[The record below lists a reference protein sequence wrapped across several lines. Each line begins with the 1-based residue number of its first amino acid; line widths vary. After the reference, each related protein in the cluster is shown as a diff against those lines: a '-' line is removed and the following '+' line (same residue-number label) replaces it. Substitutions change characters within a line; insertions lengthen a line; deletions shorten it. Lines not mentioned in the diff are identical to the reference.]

1 MAKKKKK
8 PNALH
13 APDAPDSPSVADVAD
28 AEDIVVPQEDEDDNS
43 AMGFG
48 AAAPASTGD
57 VIEEDQEDDKEEKSA
72 AEPSSPPAEPPAAP
86 PAAPPAPPPA
96 APIHVTAHAPAD
108 TPAPAIDVV
117 VIDVEPSPGAAK
129 FINTVS
135 KAGSTLATLGASE
148 VSDGML
154 ELSRQSTMHMKDSF
168 STFKTHSLDLA
179 VTATSDAPNGQKSWK
194 LAASQAEWRKLA
206 DLPLAALYAVIALAC
221 LCAFA
226 VIYYPKQY
234 GPLLLDKAKTKFIEW

>member
-1 MAKKKKK
+1 M
-8 PNALH
+8 
-13 APDAPDSPSVADVAD
+13 
-28 AEDIVVPQEDEDDNS
+28 VPEEDEDDLA

-48 AAAPASTGD
+48 TTAPAPPEHTAADAIEEESAAAPAPPLP
-57 VIEEDQEDDKEEKSA
+57 EPA
-72 AEPSSPPAEPPAAP
+72 APAEPPAAATAPPPP
-86 PAAPPAPPPA
+86 PAAVPAPPPPA
-96 APIHVTAHAPAD
+96 AVPVR
-108 TPAPAIDVV
+108 TPAQTPITPTPDTVV
-117 VIDVEPSPGAAK
+117 VDVEPSPGAVK
-129 FINTVS
+129 FISTVGE
-135 KAGSTLATLGASE
+135 AGSTLATLGASE

-154 ELSRQSTMHMKDSF
+154 ELSRQSTKNMKDSF
-168 STFKTHSLDLA
+168 GTFKTHLLDLA